1 MGFNPPV
8 LSTGTHLSMCRT
20 HWGEQW
26 QVWWELEA
34 AGAVKSPV
42 KCVGCT
48 GVALNARSL
57 AESANVKCSAA
68 LKQTDTVPLKLC
80 CDGYNSQKSV
90 VLVGFHRSRPD
101 ILFVNGLLLQPAYIQ
116 LHVFFVIVHDMLYVS
131 TVLHL
136 LPACFGLWP
145 LQTKLLTV
153 SLHSFLSSSCESSH
167 GRTWWQVSWDT

>member
-8 LSTGTHLSMCRT
+8 LSTGTQLSMCRT

-80 CDGYNSQKSV
+80 CDGYNSQKCG
-90 VLVGFHRSRPD
+90 VGGIS
-101 ILFVNGLLLQPAYIQ
+101 QIQ
-116 LHVFFVIVHDMLYVS
+116 AWHPFCEWAAVAACIHSTSCISVIVHDMLYIS
-131 TVLHL
+131 TILHL